1 MTDDTTRHPSARPD
15 ASCEAPAG
23 QQGRFARLNPRGQ
36 TSILPEALEI
46 ALRMFRA
53 GAPWADI
60 VAAVNDGVGPPI
72 DKHKIQSAIYRTGVR
87 RETRAGATYT
97 RPAGNSPR
105 GDEEKRAAAA
115 HELCLT
121 LLTTGGEFSRG
132 KPRAAAWSEGR
143 GDTVRR

>member
-1 MTDDTTRHPSARPD
+1 MTDDTTRRPSARPD
-15 ASCEAPAG
+15 ASCEAPTT
-23 QQGRFARLNPRGQ
+23 QQGRFARLNSRGQ
-36 TSILPEALEI
+36 TSILPSALEI

-60 VAAVNDGVGPPI
+60 VAAVNDGIGPFVS
-72 DKHKIQSAIYRTGVR
+72 KRKIQSAIYRTGVR
-87 RETRAGATYT
+87 RETRRGATSAK
-97 RPAGNSPR
+97 PAGNVPR
-105 GDEEKRAAAA
+105 NDEEKRASAA

-143 GDTVRR
+143 GDTVLR